1 MVPTL
6 DPETLILLTDNNLH
20 RIVETWVVIREFSFL
35 ACILLACETD
45 RILHVYSF
53 GNQPGGQGFGG
64 ES

>member
-6 DPETLILLTDNNLH
+6 DPETLVLLTDNNLLQ
-20 RIVETWVVIREFSFL
+20 IVETWVVTREFSFL
-35 ACILLACETD
+35 ADASLAREID
-45 RILHVYSF
+45 KSLHVYSF